1 MAQGLLGFQ
10 YEGSETGGATALA
23 GLPVYFELA
32 VVAGLVDSIQARLKV
47 RAHGQGWS
55 DASVVMSL
63 ILLQLAG
70 GESVDDISKL
80 QADEGFQ
87 RLMVEVL
94 SRSLPREERRR
105 VMRQWRKERR
115 QGREPAFPSPSSIL
129 RYLSAFHDPNQEKRR
144 EEVLAR
150 GVKAFIPAENEY
162 LAAICEVTKDLLAW
176 IQRRSTR
183 KKATLDMDATLIE
196 VAKDAALFCY
206 KHFRAYQPL
215 NVYWFEQ
222 DQVVYSQF
230 RDGNV
235 PAGYGQ
241 LAVLL
246 RSLELLPEGIEEA
259 ALRTDTAGYEWD
271 LLKYCAEG
279 KNERF
284 GVIPF
289 CVGVDVTAAFK
300 AAVAQVQS
308 SEWRPLLRKADGME
322 IDTGQQYA
330 EVCFVPNEV
339 ATKKHGPEYR
349 FLAIR
354 EPLAQL
360 ELPGVE
366 NQGELPFPTMDFQGS
381 GRHKL
386 FGVVTILDW
395 PGDEVIWWHRQ
406 RCGKSEEAHSVMKS
420 DLAGG
425 KLPSGTFG
433 ANAAWWAI
441 MLLAFNLNSIMKR
454 LVLGEEW
461 ANKRMK
467 AVRFWLINLPGRVI
481 RHARRLIIRLNGSHP
496 ALALLERIRVGI
508 LALVPEP
515 GG

>member
-1 MAQGLLGFQ
+1 MMAQGVLGFQ

-23 GLPVYFELA
+23 GLPLYFELG

-47 RAHGQGWS
+47 RAQGWS
-55 DASVVMSL
+55 DVAVVMSL

-70 GESVDDISKL
+70 GESVDDIGKL

-94 SRSLPREERRR
+94 SQAFPRKERRR
-105 VMRQWRKERR
+105 AIRQWRKERR
-115 QGREPAFPSPSSIL
+115 KGKEAAFPSPSSIL
-129 RYLSAFHDPNQEKRR
+129 RYLSAFHDPEQDKRR
-144 EEVLAR
+144 EEALAA
-150 GVKAFIPAENEY
+150 GVKAFIPAENEH
-162 LAAICEVTKDLLAW
+162 LRAISEINKDLLSW
-176 IQRRSTR
+176 NQRRSPQKR
-183 KKATLDMDATLIE
+183 ATLDMDATLIE
-196 VAKDAALFCY
+196 VAKSAALFCY

-235 PAGYGQ
+235 PAGYRQ
-241 LAVLL
+241 LPVLKYA
-246 RSLELLPEGIEEA
+246 LELLPEGVDEVF
-259 ALRTDTAGYEWD
+259 LRTDTAGYEWD
-271 LLKYCAEG
+271 LLRYCAEG
-279 KNERF
+279 NNERF

-289 CVGVDVTAAFK
+289 CVGVDVTPEFK
-300 AAVAQVQS
+300 KAVAQVPS
-308 SEWRPLLRKADGME
+308 SEWKPLLRKIDGME

-330 EVCFVPNEV
+330 EVCFVPNAA
-339 ATKKHGPEYR
+339 ATKKHGPQYR

-360 ELPGVE
+360 EIPGVE
-366 NQGELPFPTMDFQGS
+366 NQGELPFPTMDFQQS

-386 FGVVTILDW
+386 FGAVTNLDW
-395 PGDEVIWWHRQ
+395 SGDEVIWWHRQ
-406 RCGKSEEAHSVMKS
+406 RCGKSEEVHSVMKS

-425 KLPSGTFG
+425 KLPSGQFG
-433 ANAAWWAI
+433 ANAAWWGI
-441 MLLAFNLNSIMKR
+441 MLLALNLNSIMKR
-454 LVLGEEW
+454 LVLGEGW
-461 ANKRMK
+461 ANKRIK
-467 AVRFWLINLPGRVI
+467 AVRFWLINLPGRVV
-481 RHARRLIIRLNGSHP
+481 RHARRLIIRLSASHP
-496 ALALLERIRVGI
+496 ALTLLERIRTRI